1 MLRTTDNAS
10 PGIPSPFLFL
20 SLSLSIVARSS
31 ARLWKLITHQCA
43 LLIRLRAVIIGSWIS
58 YYGTKRQQN
67 SPPHKIGHPYCPSLI
82 RLLVISKAFIR
93 CYVTERGELSVSLSS
108 EESKCWSRME
118 KTYVE
123 SWTLFQLKIIFWAC
137 VVKQGEVKRILMNS
151 WIGLVSR
158 YYNMKVMY
166 LILKA
171 VTYIFFKIFVSRSR
185 TFHK

>member
-1 MLRTTDNAS
+1 MLIRNRRAQDYWQCITGYPYS
-10 PGIPSPFLFL
+10 LSIPSHPP
-20 SLSLSIVARSS
+20 SLYFSRSIVARSS

-108 EESKCWSRME
+108 ARVSVKAEWRKPMTSELESLLPIVIRNNISSLRC
-118 KTYVE
+118 
-123 SWTLFQLKIIFWAC
+123 KIDVWW
-137 VVKQGEVKRILMNS
+137 ILE
-151 WIGLVSR
+151 LVWFR
-158 YYNMKVMY
+158 D
-166 LILKA
+166 
-171 VTYIFFKIFVSRSR
+171 FKWKWCI
-185 TFHK
+185 